1 MCSGTTTGANHSEPR
16 QQVLELALSAAS
28 ALMES
33 VFHAD
38 DSPNDE
44 TLVPSLRVISWVL
57 SHPMRTERVQLHAV
71 TALATLA
78 SYVSTLDSVCEL
90 WGRFWMASPFAVDC
104 LSKCMLM
111 ASLIRCA
118 SCGDA
123 SCARRRERR

>member
-1 MCSGTTTGANHSEPR
+1 
-16 QQVLELALSAAS
+16 
-28 ALMES
+28 MES

-57 SHPMRTERVQLHAV
+57 FHPMRTKRVQLHAV

-90 WGRFWMASPFAVDC
+90 WGRFWMASSIAVDC
-104 LSKCMLM
+104 LSECMLM